1 MRVIAGS
8 RRSLPLKTPAGTDT
22 RPTEDRTK
30 ETLLMYYRAIYMGRA
45 FWTCFPEAEELRLKH

>member
-8 RRSLPLKTPAGTDT
+8 RRSLPLKTCALTDT

-30 ETLLMYYRAIYMGRA
+30 ETLFNVLQSDIYGAR
-45 FWTCFPEAEELRLKH
+45 FHQ